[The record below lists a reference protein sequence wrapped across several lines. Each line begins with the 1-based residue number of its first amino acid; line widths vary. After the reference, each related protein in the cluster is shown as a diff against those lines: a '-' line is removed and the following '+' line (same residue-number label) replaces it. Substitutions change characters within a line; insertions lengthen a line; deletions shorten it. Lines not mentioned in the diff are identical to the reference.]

1 MVEESGVDKFL
12 KVEEEASLLLD
23 QLTQLKQEV
32 GHYSAARESLQD
44 TTLQLGETLEKL
56 SGLVEGT
63 QEVVAKLKEIGTA
76 EILDQLD
83 LVKTS
88 LDERLSSLDEK
99 LEEVSAYQRKG
110 IFSKLFH

>member
-12 KVEEEASLLLD
+12 KVEEEASSLLD

-32 GHYSAARESLQD
+32 GHYSDARESLQN
-44 TTLQLGETLEKL
+44 TSLQLGETLDKL

-63 QEVVAKLKEIGTA
+63 HAVVAKLKEIGTA
-76 EILDQLD
+76 EILNQID
-83 LVKTS
+83 LVKNS
-88 LDERLSSLDEK
+88 LDERLSRLDEK
-99 LEEVSAYQRKG
+99 LEEVSAYQKKG